1 MKHSEKKLAFAGPSI
16 TESEVEQVAQA
27 ARDGWYETFDKY
39 ILEFEAEV
47 RNYLGVKY
55 AIGTHC
61 CTLALH
67 LAAASLQ
74 LGPCDEV
81 IVTDHSWIATAY
93 PITYTGAKC
102 VFVDIDPQTLCIDP
116 VAIEK
121 AVTPATKAI
130 MIVHNFGV
138 PADMDEILDIARKHN
153 LKVIEDAAPALGS
166 IYKEKKCGNIGDIG
180 CISFQGAKIAA
191 ASEGGVMV
199 TNNEEIYE
207 RAKLLASM
215 GRSDR
220 VAPFWSDSVG
230 YQYTIGSFPAA
241 IAAVQIRRIDEL
253 VANKRRI
260 YDTYAKRLEGNPL
273 IERMVK
279 EKPGTRANYTYPSI
293 FLSDR
298 VRKTNLEILAELK
311 ELNIHGRP
319 GFPPMSNFPEYAA
332 EKRFENPVAM
342 RFHKRGLVLPAAH
355 NLTDDDINLVCDNL
369 LEIIE

>member
-1 MKHSEKKLAFAGPSI
+1 MKYSEKKLAFAGPSI
-16 TESEVEQVAQA
+16 TELEVEHVAQA
-27 ARDGWYETFDKY
+27 VRDGWYETFDKY
-39 ILEFEAEV
+39 MLEFEAEV
-47 RNYLGVKY
+47 KKYLGVKY
-55 AIGTHC
+55 ALGTHC

-74 LGPCDEV
+74 LKPGDEV

-121 AVTPATKAI
+121 AITPATKAI
-130 MIVHNFGV
+130 MLVHNFGV
-138 PADMDEILDIARKHN
+138 PADMDEILDIASKYN
-153 LKVIEDAAPALGS
+153 LRVIEDAAPALGA
-166 IYKEKKCGNIGDIG
+166 IYKGRKCGSMGDIG

-199 TNNEEIYE
+199 TNNEEIYQ
-207 RAKLLASM
+207 RAKLLANM
-215 GRSDR
+215 GRTNR
-220 VAPFWSDSVG
+220 VAPFWSDFIG
-230 YQYTIGSFPAA
+230 YQYTIGSLPAA

-260 YDTYAKRLEGNPL
+260 YDTYTKRLSGHQL
-273 IERMVK
+273 IESIIK

-293 FLSDR
+293 FLSDK
-298 VRKTNLEILAELK
+298 VKKTNLEILEELK
-311 ELNIHGRP
+311 ALNIHGRP
-319 GFPPMSNFPEYAA
+319 GFPPMSDFPEYAS
-332 EKRFENPVAM
+332 EKRFNNPVSM

-355 NLTDDDINLVCDNL
+355 NLTDDDINLICDNL
-369 LEIIE
+369 LEIIA